1 MASTQRKTTS
11 GRARRRGPVY
21 FLLGGIVIVAVLG
34 VGFAAQSGTAGPETA
49 TAPNGAATRADAPL
63 PDMARRIAGDPTAMG
78 EVTAPVVLVEYADF
92 RCPFCGV
99 YARETLPPL
108 VAEYVKSG
116 KLRVEWRD
124 FPVFGQESTDAAVA
138 ARAAGEQGKFW
149 EFNAATYA
157 HAPERAHLEVTKET
171 LLQFARDSGV
181 PDMTRFESDLT
192 NPVLLDRVNSDM
204 NEAYSIGA
212 TGTPLFLVNGTPISG
227 AQPLD
232 VFRQIMDSEL
242 AKAAK

>member
-1 MASTQRKTTS
+1 MASTQRKATS
-11 GRARRRGPVY
+11 GRPRRRGLVY
-21 FLLGGIVIVAVLG
+21 FIVGGIAIVAVLG
-34 VGFAAQSGTAGPETA
+34 VGLAAQSGTAQPDAAQVAGGTGAGPA
-49 TAPNGAATRADAPL
+49 L
-63 PDMARRIAGDPTAMG
+63 PDLARRIAGDPTALG

-116 KLRVEWRD
+116 RLRMEWRD

-138 ARAAGEQGKFW
+138 ARAAGEQGRFW
-149 EFNAATYA
+149 EFNAVMYA
-157 HAPERAHLEVTKET
+157 HAPERAHLEVTREI
-171 LLQFARDSGV
+171 LLQFARDAGV
-181 PDMTRFESDLT
+181 PDLTRFESELSS
-192 NPVLLDRVNSDM
+192 PALLERVTADTE
-204 NEAYSIGA
+204 EAYSIGA

-227 AQPLD
+227 AQPLE
-232 VFRQIMDSEL
+232 VFRQAIDNEL